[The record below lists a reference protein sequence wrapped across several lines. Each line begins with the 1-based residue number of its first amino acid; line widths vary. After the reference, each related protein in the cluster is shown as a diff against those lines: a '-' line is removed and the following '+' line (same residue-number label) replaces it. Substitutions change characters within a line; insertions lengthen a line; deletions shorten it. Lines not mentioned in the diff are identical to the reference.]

1 MDKNDGL
8 EAIKEIGRRNIAAM
22 VIRNYAH
29 HLTSVYN
36 QHYIK
41 CIQLEESTG
50 QMHHLPVS
58 PPDANKVTVKCPR
71 CQDSVIAIRFRTH
84 LMKCAGDGRKSN
96 KEAQKKISE
105 QNAEMAMVTTDKVPK
120 KRKRKNL
127 KKKNTV
133 VNPEA
138 Q

>member
-1 MDKNDGL
+1 
-8 EAIKEIGRRNIAAM
+8 M

-96 KEAQKKISE
+96 KYGDFFMKFLKV
-105 QNAEMAMVTTDKVPK
+105 AEFQGSSKE
-120 KRKRKNL
+120 N
-127 KKKNTV
+127 
-133 VNPEA
+133 